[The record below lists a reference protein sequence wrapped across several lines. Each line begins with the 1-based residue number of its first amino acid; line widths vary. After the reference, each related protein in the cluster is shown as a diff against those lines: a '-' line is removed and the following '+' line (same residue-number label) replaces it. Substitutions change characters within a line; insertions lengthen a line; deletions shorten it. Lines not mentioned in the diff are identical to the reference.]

1 MTTETTKTLK
11 FDTSNLAK
19 KGNPIIPFLGSFSYA
34 SLETV
39 NDNWKPQGAYYQ
51 GEKLPDVY
59 FNWDDHH
66 LVVNVGPGAIKYITE
81 HQIKEI
87 EVVLTVK

>member
-1 MTTETTKTLK
+1 MATETTKTLK
-11 FDTSNLAK
+11 FDTSTLTK
-19 KGNPIIPFLGSFSYA
+19 KGVIPFLGSFSYA

>member
-1 MTTETTKTLK
+1 MATETTKILK
-11 FDTSNLAK
+11 FDTSTLAK
-19 KGNPIIPFLGSFSYA
+19 KDVIPFLGSFSYA

-39 NDNWKPQGAYYQ
+39 NDNWKPQGIYYQ

-66 LVVNVGPGAIKYITE
+66 LVVNVGPGAIKYIAE
-81 HQIKEI
+81 HQVKEI
-87 EVVLTVK
+87 EVVLKNK